1 MEIVWI
7 AAKFVILATTVV
19 MHLMKEVAMKKGL
32 VRMIILE
39 HVEVYSTSTYFHEIF
54 VYINKF

>member
-39 HVEVYSTSTYFHEIF
+39 HVEVLYSTYYFHEIF
-54 VYINKF
+54 V